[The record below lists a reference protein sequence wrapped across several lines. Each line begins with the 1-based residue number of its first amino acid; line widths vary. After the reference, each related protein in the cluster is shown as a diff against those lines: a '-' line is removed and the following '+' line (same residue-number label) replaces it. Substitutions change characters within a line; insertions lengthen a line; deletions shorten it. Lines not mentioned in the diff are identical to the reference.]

1 MKDVDLVKCVAL
13 VDEFIMY
20 LCIKEKM
27 PSLGATAII
36 LARLVWLN
44 KQAGTSDNF
53 VRLLEEVKEKASRKK
68 KVESEPVVAAPAPAA
83 PAMKWIKATAKHIY
97 KVPIEF

>member
-53 VRLLEEVKEKASRKK
+53 IRLLEEVKEKAEAH
-68 KVESEPVVAAPAPAA
+68 ESEE
-83 PAMKWIKATAKHIY
+83 KE
-97 KVPIEF
+97 KVLH

>member
-53 VRLLEEVKEKASRKK
+53 IRLLEEVKEKAEAH
-68 KVESEPVVAAPAPAA
+68 ESEERE
-83 PAMKWIKATAKHIY
+83 
-97 KVPIEF
+97 KVLH

>member
-53 VRLLEEVKEKASRKK
+53 IRLLEEVKENS
-68 KVESEPVVAAPAPAA
+68 
-83 PAMKWIKATAKHIY
+83 
-97 KVPIEF
+97 

>member
-53 VRLLEEVKEKASRKK
+53 IRLLEEVKEKAETH
-68 KVESEPVVAAPAPAA
+68 ESEERE
-83 PAMKWIKATAKHIY
+83 
-97 KVPIEF
+97 KVLH

>member
-53 VRLLEEVKEKASRKK
+53 VRLLEEVKEKAEAH
-68 KVESEPVVAAPAPAA
+68 ESEERE
-83 PAMKWIKATAKHIY
+83 
-97 KVPIEF
+97 KVLH